1 MGCCGKNRERYMTRT
16 QGGTGEPVSQGNGF
30 RRLRA
35 EAPVTV
41 VFQYVG
47 RSGLTVRGPFS
58 GKRYRFDSHG
68 ARVAI
73 DARDAASMAAV
84 PNLEKVKKV
93 KN

>member
-1 MGCCGKNRERYMTRT
+1 MGCCGKNRERYVTRV
-16 QGGTGEPVSQGNGF
+16 QRGTGEPEQQGDGV

-35 EAPVTV
+35 KAPVTV

-47 RSGLTVRGPFS
+47 RTGLTVRGPFS
-58 GKRYRFDSHG
+58 GKRYRFDFHG

-93 KN
+93 KS